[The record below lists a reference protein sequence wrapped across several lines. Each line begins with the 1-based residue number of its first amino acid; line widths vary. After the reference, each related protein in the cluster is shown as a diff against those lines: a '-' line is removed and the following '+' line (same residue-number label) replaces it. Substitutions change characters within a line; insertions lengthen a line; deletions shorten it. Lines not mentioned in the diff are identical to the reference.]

1 MKNIKEKEKN
11 EKEKEKETTKKDKA
25 KKEEKSEKN
34 ENKIIAI
41 KENNK
46 QSNIENILQN
56 WSILQKV
63 IKEGVILKKVIIGQ
77 QKTDIT
83 KLKTKILEYYGIK

>member
-1 MKNIKEKEKN
+1 MNYNK
-11 EKEKEKETTKKDKA
+11 

-46 QSNIENILQN
+46 QSNIDNILQN

-63 IKEGVILKKVIIGQ
+63 IKEGVILKR
-77 QKTDIT
+77 
-83 KLKTKILEYYGIK
+83 

>member
-1 MKNIKEKEKN
+1 MNYNK
-11 EKEKEKETTKKDKA
+11 
-25 KKEEKSEKN
+25 KKEEKFEKN

-46 QSNIENILQN
+46 QSNIDNILQN

-63 IKEGVILKKVIIGQ
+63 IKEGVILKKVIIEQ

-83 KLKTKILEYYGIK
+83 KLKTKILEYYDIKLKIREKNKRRTRKKS

>member
-1 MKNIKEKEKN
+1 MNYNK
-11 EKEKEKETTKKDKA
+11 
-25 KKEEKSEKN
+25 KKEEKFEKN

-41 KENNK
+41 KENNN
-46 QSNIENILQN
+46 QSNIDNILQN

-63 IKEGVILKKVIIGQ
+63 IKEGVILKKVIIEQ

-83 KLKTKILEYYGIK
+83 KLKTKII

>member
-1 MKNIKEKEKN
+1 MNYNK
-11 EKEKEKETTKKDKA
+11 
-25 KKEEKSEKN
+25 KKEEKFEKN

-46 QSNIENILQN
+46 QSNIDNILQN

-63 IKEGVILKKVIIGQ
+63 IKEGVILKKVIIEQ

-83 KLKTKILEYYGIK
+83 KLKT